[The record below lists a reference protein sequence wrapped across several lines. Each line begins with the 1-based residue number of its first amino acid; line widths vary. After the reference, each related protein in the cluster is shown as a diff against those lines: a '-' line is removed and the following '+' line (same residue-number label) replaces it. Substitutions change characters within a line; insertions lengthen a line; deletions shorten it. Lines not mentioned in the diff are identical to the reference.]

1 MSLGGP
7 PGHAD
12 SPHGVLP
19 AGNVAGMEKRP
30 IGWSLLV
37 ALTNG
42 RTRIPD
48 ARLAAAVRDKVVLV
62 TGSSYGIGAATAKR
76 LARAGAT
83 VVLVARTAAQL
94 EVVADEIRTTGGRAS
109 AYPANLA
116 EPAEVD
122 HLVTD
127 VLRDHG
133 HVDVLVSNAG
143 KSIRRPIADSYQRF
157 HDIERTNA
165 VNYLGPAKLVLGLLP
180 SMVER
185 RAGHIV
191 NVSTAGVRTPPL
203 ARWSA
208 YLASKSA
215 FDVWLRCVAQEV
227 RAQGVT
233 TSTVYM
239 GLVHTRMSEPTPL
252 LHRMPGLTPEQAAD
266 QVCAAVA
273 DRPHDITPPLVR
285 PADALGNLLRVPTDR
300 LLEQYFRFSGRTKP

>member
-1 MSLGGP
+1 
-7 PGHAD
+7 
-12 SPHGVLP
+12 
-19 AGNVAGMEKRP
+19 MEKRP
-30 IGWSLLV
+30 IGWPLLV

-48 ARLAAAVRDKVVLV
+48 DRLTAAVRDKVVLV
-62 TGSSYGIGAATAKR
+62 TGSSYGIGEATAKR

-83 VVLVARTAAQL
+83 VLLVARTADQL
-94 EVVADEIRTTGGRAS
+94 EAVAEEIRIAGGQAQ

-116 EPAEVD
+116 DPAAIED
-122 HLVTD
+122 LVAR
-127 VLRDHG
+127 VLDDHG

-143 KSIRRPIADSYQRF
+143 KSIRRSVADSYQRF

-165 VNYLGPAKLVLGLLP
+165 VNYLGPAKLVLALLP
-180 SMVER
+180 SMRER
-185 RAGHIV
+185 GSGHLV

-208 YLASKSA
+208 YLASKGA
-215 FDVWLRCVAQEV
+215 FDVWLRCIAQEI
-227 RAQGVT
+227 RPDGVT

-252 LHRMPGLTPEQAAD
+252 LTKLPGLSPEQAAD

-273 DRPHDITPPLVR
+273 DRPHNITPPFVR
-285 PADALGNLLRVPTDR
+285 PADALGNLFRVPTDR
-300 LLEQYFRFSGRTKP
+300 LFEQYYRRTTRAEP